1 MSDSVISEVN
11 KIIAILV
18 DVLQRHENEI
28 YRLKILNTA
37 LGQLTRKA
45 LLGTEYSV
53 EQYEPQL
60 RESLVEA
67 EKSAP
72 PQDHPDLEKEIQE
85 LLKTAAELENQLKSQ
100 KPN

>member
-28 YRLKILNTA
+28 YPLKILNTA

-45 LLGTEYSV
+45 LLV
-53 EQYEPQL
+53 H
-60 RESLVEA
+60 R
-67 EKSAP
+67 
-72 PQDHPDLEKEIQE
+72 HFR
-85 LLKTAAELENQLKSQ
+85 
-100 KPN
+100 